1 MHAQDAEFTRPGAR
15 GRTGAAA
22 GRRRRAESGID
33 AATGCLGPS
42 VPTMRVLLLNYE
54 FPPVG
59 GGAGHATANIASG
72 LVRLGVEAEVL
83 TSRIDDEKDGDVTAG
98 VPVHRVNSWRV
109 GVHDCGLRGAYTYL
123 VGAALKL
130 RQLQARR
137 PYDIEHYFF
146 SLPTGL
152 LTLVPRRTAPTPY
165 IVSLR
170 GSDVPGYDP
179 YNAKVERL
187 HKLMKPLNRRIWR
200 RAGRVVALSEALA
213 ETARETLPE
222 LDIDVIPNGIDTRR
236 FSPPDERP
244 QEKRVRLITVARLLE
259 RKGIQ
264 TILEAC
270 ARPTVLP
277 VELTIVGTGPYE
289 PELRQMIAGMG
300 LEDRVRFLGFVPN
313 EDLPHLYRE
322 SDIFVLPSE
331 TESFGLVF
339 AEAMSCGL
347 PIAASNVGG
356 IPETVRDGVDGLLC
370 PPGEPLALRENI
382 LRLISNVDAREEISY
397 SQRERILENY
407 TWDQIA
413 ARYVD
418 VYRSVLAAGGRSPT
432 RRPQPDFRH

>member
-1 MHAQDAEFTRPGAR
+1 
-15 GRTGAAA
+15 
-22 GRRRRAESGID
+22 
-33 AATGCLGPS
+33 
-42 VPTMRVLLLNYE
+42 MRVLLLNYE

-59 GGAGHATANIASG
+59 GGAGHATANIASR
-72 LVRLGVEAEVL
+72 LVRMGVDAEVL
-83 TSRIDDEKDGDVTAG
+83 TSRIDGEKDGELVAG

-109 GVHDCGLRGAYTYL
+109 AVHDCGLRGAYTYL
-123 VGAALKL
+123 LGAAAKL
-130 RQLQARR
+130 RQLHARH
-137 PYDIEHYFF
+137 PYDLEHYFF

-152 LTLVPRRTAPTPY
+152 LTLVPRSGAAPPY

-179 YNAKVERL
+179 HNAKVEGLHRL
-187 HKLMKPLNRRIWR
+187 IKPLNRRIWR
-200 RAGRVVALSEALA
+200 RASRVVALSKALA
-213 ETARETLPE
+213 ETAGRTAPE

-244 QEKRVRLITVARLLE
+244 AERRVRLIAVARLLE
-259 RKGIQ
+259 RKGIH

-270 ARPTVLP
+270 AKPSILP
-277 VELTIVGTGPYE
+277 VDLTIVGTGPYE
-289 PELRQMIAGMG
+289 PELRQMVDQMG
-300 LEDRVRFLGFVPN
+300 LADRVHFLGFVPN
-313 EDLPHLYRE
+313 EELPDHYRA

-370 PPGEPLALRENI
+370 PPNQPLALRENI
-382 LRLISNVDAREEISY
+382 QRLMSSVDTREEISH
-397 SQRERILENY
+397 SQRERVLERY

-413 ARYVD
+413 ARYAD
-418 VYRSVLAAGGRSPT
+418 LYRSVLAES
-432 RRPQPDFRH
+432 RPARVRVEPQLRP